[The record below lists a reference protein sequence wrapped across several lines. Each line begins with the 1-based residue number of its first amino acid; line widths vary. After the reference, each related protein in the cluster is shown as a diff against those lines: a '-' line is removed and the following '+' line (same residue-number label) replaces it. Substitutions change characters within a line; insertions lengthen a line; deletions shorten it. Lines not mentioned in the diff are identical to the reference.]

1 MRYKATFIMGLGTGY
16 VLGSRAGRNRYE
28 QITRLASSVWE
39 KPMVQGA
46 TGTVTHQAGSLLGAA
61 KSRVSNR
68 IGGQEV
74 NVGDG
79 YTSPTTIR
87 V

>member
-1 MRYKATFIMGLGTGY
+1 MRYKATFVMGLGTGY

-28 QITRLASSVWE
+28 QISRLASSVWQ

-46 TGTVTHQAGSLLGAA
+46 TGTVTQQAGSLLGAA

-74 NVGDG
+74 NVENG

>member
-1 MRYKATFIMGLGTGY
+1 MRYKATFVMGLGTGY
-16 VLGSRAGRNRYE
+16 VLGAKAGRARYE
-28 QITRLASSVWE
+28 QISRLASSVWD

-46 TGTVTHQAGSLLGAA
+46 TGTVTQQASSLFGTA
-61 KSRVSNR
+61 KSKVSSR

-74 NVGDG
+74 SMSDG
-79 YTSPTTIR
+79 YTSPATIR

>member
-1 MRYKATFIMGLGTGY
+1 MRYKATFVMGLGTGY

-28 QITRLASSVWE
+28 QISRLASSVWQ

-46 TGTVTHQAGSLLGAA
+46 TGTVTQQAGSLFGAA